1 MSSARSEIHNRAPD
15 SGGHHTDRFRGNERL
30 KMHLI
35 EHVRLDQLGLRQR
48 RDDLEDRFV
57 CKHHRPVKYGV
68 DIPGESKG
76 LQPLYKVVL
85 KLSVVL

>member
-1 MSSARSEIHNRAPD
+1 MRPD
-15 SGGHHTDRFRGNERL
+15 NGGHHTGRFRGNERL

-35 EHVRLDQLGLRQR
+35 ERLRLDQLGLRPR
-48 RDDLEDRFV
+48 RSDREDWFV
-57 CKHHRPVKYGV
+57 RKHHRPFGYGV

-76 LQPLYKVVL
+76 LQLLYKVVL